1 MDDFTRHRLLN
12 GLDDISLTLT
22 HEDELE
28 EFERS
33 RPSFRPKVLR

>member
-1 MDDFTRHRLLN
+1 MDDFTRRRIME

-28 EFERS
+28 EFESS
-33 RPSFRPKVLR
+33 RPDYLPTVQ

>member
-1 MDDFTRHRLLN
+1 MDDFTRRRIME

-28 EFERS
+28 EFESS
-33 RPSFRPKVLR
+33 RQDYFPTVQ